1 MASFA
6 PIRSVERALEVLLA
20 LNRNP
25 VSSLDLLHQQ
35 TRIPK
40 PTLVRLLETLQKKGL
55 VARAPQYGAYS
66 LASGVKMLSAGYH
79 GEPRIVEAAAAPA
92 NALTRK
98 IKWPL
103 AVAVP
108 DYDAVVVRYSTIPD
122 SPLSLLHST
131 INMRLSLVGRAMGR
145 AYLAFCGREERRAL
159 LDILRLSSNAED
171 AMAQERPA
179 MLAALRKI
187 RQQGYALRVPGIRPV
202 SGTLAVPVMEG
213 PRVVATIGMTWI
225 ASAVSNEQAVERYL
239 EPLQGLSRLISTRLA
254 NL

>member
-1 MASFA
+1 MASFS
-6 PIRSVERALEVLLA
+6 PIRSVERAVDVLLA
-20 LNRNP
+20 LNRHP
-25 VSSLDLLHQQ
+25 VCSLDLLHQQ
-35 TRIPK
+35 THIPK
-40 PTLVRLLETLQKKGL
+40 PTLVRVLETLQHRGL

-66 LASGVKMLSAGYH
+66 LASGVKTLSAGYH

-131 INMRLSLVGRAMGR
+131 LNMRLSLVGRAMGR

-159 LDILRLSSNAED
+159 LDILRLSSNEED
-171 AMAQERPA
+171 AMAQDRPA
-179 MLAALRKI
+179 VLAVLRKI
-187 RQQGYALRVPGIRPV
+187 RQQGYALRAPGIRPV

-213 PRVVATIGMTWI
+213 SRVVATLGMTWI
-225 ASAVSNEQAVERYL
+225 ASAVSDEQAVQRYL
-239 EPLQGLSRLISTRLA
+239 EPLQDLSRLISARLA
-254 NL
+254 RL

>member
-6 PIRSVERALEVLLA
+6 PVRSVVRAVDVLLA
-20 LNRNP
+20 LNRQP
-25 VSSLDLLHQQ
+25 VCSLDLLHQQ

-40 PTLVRLLETLQKKGL
+40 PTLVRMLETLQGRGL
-55 VARAPQYGAYS
+55 VVHAPQYGAYS
-66 LASGVKMLSAGYH
+66 LASGIKTLSAGYH
-79 GEPRIVEAAAAPA
+79 GEPRIVEAASAPA

-159 LDILRLSSNAED
+159 LDILNLSSSEED
-171 AMAQERPA
+171 ASAKDRPA
-179 MLAALRKI
+179 MLATLKKI
-187 RQQGYALRVPGIRPV
+187 RQQGYALRAPGIRPV
-202 SGTLAVPVMEG
+202 SGTLALPVMDG
-213 PRVVATIGMTWI
+213 GRVVATIGMTWI

-239 EPLQGLSRLISTRLA
+239 DPLQELSSHISARLA

>member
-6 PIRSVERALEVLLA
+6 PIRSVERALDVLLA
-20 LNRNP
+20 LNRGP
-25 VSSLDLLHQQ
+25 ISTLDQLYQQ

-40 PTLVRLLETLQKKGL
+40 PTLVRLLETLQKRGM

-66 LASGVKMLSAGYH
+66 LSSGVKMLSAGYH

-159 LDILRLSSNAED
+159 LDILNLSSSEED
-171 AMAQERPA
+171 ASAKDRPA
-179 MLAALRKI
+179 MLATLKKI
-187 RQQGYALRVPGIRPV
+187 RQQGYALRAPGIRPV

-213 PRVVATIGMTWI
+213 QRVVATLGMTWI

-239 EPLQGLSRLISTRLA
+239 EPLQGLSRLISTRLV